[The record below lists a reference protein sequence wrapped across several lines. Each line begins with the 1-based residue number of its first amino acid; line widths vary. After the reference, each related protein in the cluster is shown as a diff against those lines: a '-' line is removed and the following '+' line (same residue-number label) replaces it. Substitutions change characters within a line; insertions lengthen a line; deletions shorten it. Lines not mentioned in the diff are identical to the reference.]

1 MILKTTFQAKELK
14 KSLKMD
20 ESNNQK
26 MEIIESENEVL
37 KEENYEDNLRNLKKE
52 LEYNMKN
59 TVEGSGRK

>member
-37 KEENYEDNLRNLKKE
+37 KEENYEYNLRNLKKE